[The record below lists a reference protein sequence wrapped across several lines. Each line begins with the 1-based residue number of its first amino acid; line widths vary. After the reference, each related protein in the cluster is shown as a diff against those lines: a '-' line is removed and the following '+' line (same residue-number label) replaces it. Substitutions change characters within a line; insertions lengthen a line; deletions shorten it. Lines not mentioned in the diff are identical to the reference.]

1 MNTAHLVKKA
11 QQRLFFLRKLKRAGL
26 SPQLPD
32 KLLQGHNRR
41 ASSVSVQQCGMAAS
55 CHCTRPKGLSPCE
68 NSTGDCGKSSSRPG
82 LNIRWPDAEEG
93 PTYSQLTLPTWE
105 MDCLYRFAS
114 IWKTSQFPHLFTGGT
129 PGSAN
134 KGTSRDTTPHPGG
147 AEEETPGLQGQG
159 AKLKAELAENRRR
172 YKPSIPSIIMGNVN
186 SLPNKID
193 ELSALNNQRIYRE
206 SSLFIFT
213 ETWLNHLV
221 PDANVDLLGF
231 TAVRARQRH

>member
-11 QQRLFFLRKLKRAGL
+11 QQRLFFLRKLKRAGF
-26 SPQLPD
+26 SPQLPT
-32 KLLQGHNRR
+32 NFYR
-41 ASSVSVQQCGMAAS
+41 ATIESILCLSVQQCEIV
-55 CHCTRPKGLSPCE
+55 CFIYP
-68 NSTGDCGKSSSRPG
+68 
-82 LNIRWPDAEEG
+82 
-93 PTYSQLTLPTWE
+93 
-105 MDCLYRFAS
+105 MDIFNFKMQPRV
-114 IWKTSQFPHLFTGGT
+114 QFPHLFTGGT

-134 KGTSRDTTPHPGG
+134 KGTSREIRHPIP
-147 AEEETPGLQGQG
+147 AELRRRPRGCKAG

-231 TAVRARQRH
+231 TAVRVRQRH